1 MPVYNYEEPVEI
13 AKLNY
18 KCHKHGSIV
27 GKTVSVIKG
36 SKDRKDFCLLCMVE
50 YWEASGITAIS
61 F

>member
-13 AKLNY
+13 KKSNY
-18 KCHKHGSIV
+18 KCYKHGSIV
-27 GKTVSVIKG
+27 GKTVTVIKG
-36 SKDRKDFCLLCMVE
+36 SKERKDFCLQCMVE

>member
-1 MPVYNYEEPVEI
+1 MPVYNYEEPIEI
-13 AKLNY
+13 SKANY

-36 SKDRKDFCLLCMVE
+36 KERKDFCLPCMVE
-50 YWEASGITAIS
+50 YWEAEGITAIS